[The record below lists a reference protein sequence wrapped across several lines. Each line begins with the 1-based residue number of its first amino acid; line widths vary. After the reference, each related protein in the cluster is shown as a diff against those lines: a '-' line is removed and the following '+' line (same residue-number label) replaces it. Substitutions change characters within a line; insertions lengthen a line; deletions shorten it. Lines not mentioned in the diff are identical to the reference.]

1 MYSLKLYWAKIIIE
15 IYYRKCSISGLI
27 NVFDWYFK
35 KKSNKERE
43 TSHKINMYQR
53 KKAKKEGCLCFPV
66 KTRNPVPT
74 LVGFLTT
81 CRMVWLTCPLT
92 RVEY

>member
-35 KKSNKERE
+35 KNL
-43 TSHKINMYQR
+43 I
-53 KKAKKEGCLCFPV
+53 KKKKLAI
-66 KTRNPVPT
+66 R
-74 LVGFLTT
+74 
-81 CRMVWLTCPLT
+81 
-92 RVEY
+92 